1 MPQVGAFFAG
11 MFSAAAPAIGSAT
24 FGAWAAGAGVSGFLT
39 TTVLGRL
46 LSTVALTALSRALAP
61 KPTVPGIRT
70 TQTLTGGVTPESF
83 ILGRY
88 ATEGQL
94 VCPPMS
100 HGRDGG
106 TPNAYLTYV
115 IELGDVPGQTLEGV
129 IVDGRACVP
138 DLDNPHADYGF
149 PLPELSESRTRTQ
162 VVGSDPV
169 DGYPIYDEVTTETP
183 TAWVRYYDGTQV
195 AADPMLMDRYGD
207 YPERPW
213 TADMVGTGICYA
225 ILTFRL
231 ARAIYTGFPQ
241 VRFVLGGIPLYDPRA
256 DDTAGG
262 AGPQRRED
270 PATWTPSENPAVQ
283 VYNILRGIALPGG
296 HVWGGDMAAE
306 DLPAGSWFAAM
317 TAADAPVALDEEG
330 ASEPAWR
337 SAYEVFVAD
346 EPAGV
351 IEELLKPCSGQ
362 LAEIGG
368 VWKIR
373 LGGPGL
379 PVFFFSDADVNISDS
394 QQFDPFPALA
404 DTYNGV
410 HASYPDPDALWNS
423 VDAPP
428 RYDASAEAADGH
440 RRLIADLSLPACPYA
455 NQVQRVMR
463 AYLEEERRMRRHVL
477 TLAPEAIPLEP
488 LDAVAWSSAR
498 NGYEAK
504 IFEVVTIVDPL
515 VTSKPQLSLRERD
528 PADYDWQPGFAL
540 PVSLPS
546 PATVPALPLSV
557 GLWSVAPTS
566 LRGADGTARR
576 PGLLLSWQGADR
588 DEAAGLRYRVRLAA
602 TQEVVATGQTED
614 ATEGARVISE
624 GVLPDTDYQV
634 RVAWAAR
641 DDRES
646 LWSDWAAVTTPDT
659 RLAPPD
665 LDPGVQGA
673 LSDAVSARADLDAL
687 TDGYTGTLAGT
698 VAGFDGVIAGLEA
711 TLASVSGDLTDL
723 SGAYGALTTG
733 FAGTLSAAVGGLAAQ
748 IGGLDQAV
756 LDARTEA
763 AMAIAPLGVS
773 VPRAPWSAWTMDPTS
788 TAAPALRPAAE
799 ASRFVTDDAVFGE
812 CFELGPQNQ
821 TLAAAYP
828 LSFDPEAVY
837 RVDVTF
843 RVTDAG
849 STGGV
854 RWRIGATTF
863 AGGAIAE
870 SNIQSLTQTATLA
883 DGVVTASLWISA
895 SLQKLQEAELAD
907 YLHLAG
913 SGSASRAW
921 FHLRANVSGDS
932 DGILRVASLAVR
944 DVTAAL
950 EVAATLRSTLS
961 AELGQVSAALAQ
973 DYYTITETDQAITAA
988 GLALQSSIGAVAADL
1003 ATNYYTRA
1011 SADGAIAGAIT
1022 SYHADL
1028 TGASGALGLLSADL
1042 ETNYYT
1048 STQTDSAIAGEIT
1061 SYNAALL
1068 SPAGAVGAI
1077 SADLASNY
1085 YTIAGTG
1092 SAIASSVTD
1101 YHAQLVGASGALGLL
1116 AADLN
1121 TNHYTITE
1129 ADQAIA
1135 GSLTEY
1141 TSSLL
1146 APGGAIGALS
1156 ADLAQNYYTRT
1167 EADSAIAG
1175 QITSYDAQLTDPAGA
1190 LGSLSAN
1197 LTQNYLTRTETGTA
1211 IALAAQRMQ
1220 ARSERRLMAA
1230 AACLPQICM
1239 VSGSYEF
1246 AAFEDGTVLYRDG
1259 ARVLTLDRGEIS
1271 ALACTRGERFT
1282 SDKPFVASL
1291 AGNPGYGTPL
1301 GSEGMAGTRFAHAFT
1316 RDTPVTTTILPLA
1329 SGRWRARTGPV
1340 DDGDLSAEPWQEMAA
1355 GTFIDLSDSSSGEIF
1370 VHVETTA
1377 HVLVHRRGGGT
1388 SDGELISPA
1397 APELMALNDWPS
1409 MIAPPVGVVVQNSG
1423 AYYASSDGE
1432 TLLWSFASGDGA
1444 GSDAETHMPVAA
1456 CGDEY
1461 CLAQTG
1467 IADYFLAT
1475 MDQPSVIT
1483 VTDRT
1488 GTMIGTHALAAF
1500 DTLQIGLESGAGAQ
1514 ISSEGPFYFSGSA
1527 PFFLRANKTSDEFVA
1542 VGYRRAARQEVESA
1556 ALTGAIN
1563 DIRNLETNALTGT
1576 AFATMLQA
1584 LQVDAAGN
1592 SAFVTLSGTALA
1604 NLEGYLAASASLTA
1618 ELSGGQIAG
1627 LRATVYDGAG
1637 GASPGALLELIGDTV
1652 IAPGTIST
1660 SRLVVADLTNFA
1672 AGCDFETDAGIPF
1685 DVAAAGFVLD
1695 DTVWYTGAR
1704 SLRISHAAVTAP
1716 FFNDMIV
1723 SPGSEIYA
1731 ELRARK
1737 SPDWDGDGAN
1747 AKLRFGNNTTGA
1759 NSYVA
1764 AIPLG
1769 AGDFG
1774 AADSWEHKT
1783 LVVTV
1788 PAGCTRLSVSL
1799 MFGSAAASAGSIWL
1813 DGIVIRH
1820 RNGGELI
1827 VDGAITGDHVASQ
1840 TLSSEHVLAG
1850 GIAADRLAIG
1860 MGGNLIE
1867 DPVWATGLEG
1877 VGSWTGNAAVGAE
1890 TLVDLRPPGQ
1900 WAGVNF
1906 PTMMV
1911 FQDGTTI
1918 ADYYLYLKRVGA
1930 GYGNG
1935 QCFPVEPGQWY
1946 DGSAH
1951 LSTHRCGGQ
1960 LQIRWRDGSG
1970 TDLGGP
1976 ASVEL
1981 SNNLAGSSGNPDA
1994 WARYGVRGQAP
2005 SGAVMGQVVLRKY
2018 GTNPGEANSYV
2029 FVHKPML
2036 AQTHAHASASP
2047 PWSPGGQTTIAG
2059 DQIRTGA
2066 IRSANFVSG
2075 VAGWSIDTVGNAEFN
2090 SLIARGALIDG
2101 AASDGG
2107 AIVAHAGGVV
2117 AVQNT
2122 VAAVLA
2128 TGPLQHGQLWQIGV
2142 MSEYR
2147 RHSSYSYEAKTTVTV
2162 NVETRFRVQTRV
2174 KSAGVWSGW
2183 ATEFTAPYSSG
2194 PVWTSDNS
2202 LFSRMGSFED
2212 MEIRLLC
2219 ELSATPDPATPGQN
2233 NIRNASVFA
2242 RALER

>member
-70 TQTLTGGVTPESF
+70 TQTLTGGVTPASF

-138 DLDNPHADYGF
+138 DSENPHADYGF

-317 TAADAPVALDEEG
+317 AAADAPVALDDEG

-440 RRLIADLSLPACPYA
+440 RRLIADLRLPACPYA

-641 DDRES
+641 DGREC

-698 VAGFDGVIAGLEA
+698 MAGLEA
-711 TLASVSGDLTDL
+711 SVD
-723 SGAYGALTTG
+723 AAI
-733 FAGTLSAAVGGLAAQ
+733 AAAEAAV
-748 IGGLDQAV
+748 
-756 LDARTEA
+756 
-763 AMAIAPLGVS
+763 APLGAV
-773 VPRAPWSAWTMDPTS
+773 VPAAPFANWTNDSTS
-788 TAAPALRPAAE
+788 GAPAGIRDAAPAARFVSDDPVFGPAYDFPGNNSTLGPAAPF
-799 ASRFVTDDAVFGE
+799 AFSPVAVYRLTARLRVTDDGSETPGVHVR
-812 CFELGPQNQ
+812 LGI
-821 TLAAAYP
+821 T
-828 LSFDPEAVY
+828 
-837 RVDVTF
+837 TF
-843 RVTDAG
+843 SD
-849 STGGV
+849 
-854 RWRIGATTF
+854 ATTP
-863 AGGAIAE
+863 AE
-870 SNIQSLTQTATLA
+870 TNAQKTHGIVTMA
-883 DGVVTASLWISA
+883 DGVQEITAWFSADLARLGAAGFVIGNGSGEQARHLSGSGQAVMAWGHIRVNGGATNGTARLASLEI
-895 SLQKLQEAELAD
+895 
-907 YLHLAG
+907 
-913 SGSASRAW
+913 
-921 FHLRANVSGDS
+921 
-932 DGILRVASLAVR
+932 R

-950 EVAATLRSTLS
+950 DAADNVRTALQASVGTLS
-961 AELGQVSAALAQ
+961 ASLAQ
-973 DYYTITETDQAITAA
+973 DYYTIAGVEGAIAAGIGTYDATVAGGLTATVSQTAA
-988 GLALQSSIGAVAADL
+988 AVSALEGIASAAWVLRAEAGGSAADL
-1003 ATNYYTRA
+1003 ELVAW
-1011 SADGAIAGAIT
+1011 SDVAG
-1022 SYHADL
+1022 
-1028 TGASGALGLLSADL
+1028 G
-1042 ETNYYT
+1042 
-1048 STQTDSAIAGEIT
+1048 
-1061 SYNAALL
+1061 
-1068 SPAGAVGAI
+1068 
-1077 SADLASNY
+1077 
-1085 YTIAGTG
+1085 G
-1092 SAIASSVTD
+1092 SAIRMN
-1101 YHAQLVGASGALGLL
+1101 
-1116 AADLN
+1116 ADKV
-1121 TNHYTITE
+1121 
-1129 ADQAIA
+1129 
-1135 GSLTEY
+1135 
-1141 TSSLL
+1141 
-1146 APGGAIGALS
+1146 
-1156 ADLAQNYYTRT
+1156 
-1167 EADSAIAG
+1167 
-1175 QITSYDAQLTDPAGA
+1175 
-1190 LGSLSAN
+1190 
-1197 LTQNYLTRTETGTA
+1197 
-1211 IALAAQRMQ
+1211 M
-1220 ARSERRLMAA
+1220 AR
-1230 AACLPQICM
+1230 
-1239 VSGSYEF
+1239 G
-1246 AAFEDGTVLYRDG
+1246 
-1259 ARVLTLDRGEIS
+1259 
-1271 ALACTRGERFT
+1271 
-1282 SDKPFVASL
+1282 
-1291 AGNPGYGTPL
+1291 
-1301 GSEGMAGTRFAHAFT
+1301 
-1316 RDTPVTTTILPLA
+1316 
-1329 SGRWRARTGPV
+1329 
-1340 DDGDLSAEPWQEMAA
+1340 
-1355 GTFIDLSDSSSGEIF
+1355 
-1370 VHVETTA
+1370 
-1377 HVLVHRRGGGT
+1377 
-1388 SDGELISPA
+1388 
-1397 APELMALNDWPS
+1397 
-1409 MIAPPVGVVVQNSG
+1409 
-1423 AYYASSDGE
+1423 
-1432 TLLWSFASGDGA
+1432 
-1444 GSDAETHMPVAA
+1444 
-1456 CGDEY
+1456 
-1461 CLAQTG
+1461 
-1467 IADYFLAT
+1467 
-1475 MDQPSVIT
+1475 
-1483 VTDRT
+1483 
-1488 GTMIGTHALAAF
+1488 
-1500 DTLQIGLESGAGAQ
+1500 
-1514 ISSEGPFYFSGSA
+1514 
-1527 PFFLRANKTSDEFVA
+1527 
-1542 VGYRRAARQEVESA
+1542 
-1556 ALTGAIN
+1556 
-1563 DIRNLETNALTGT
+1563 
-1576 AFATMLQA
+1576 
-1584 LQVDAAGN
+1584 
-1592 SAFVTLSGTALA
+1592 TLS
-1604 NLEGYLAASASLTA
+1604 
-1618 ELSGGQIAG
+1618 
-1627 LRATVYDGAG
+1627 
-1637 GASPGALLELIGDTV
+1637 
-1652 IAPGTIST
+1652 
-1660 SRLVVADLTNFA
+1660 
-1672 AGCDFETDAGIPF
+1672 
-1685 DVAAAGFVLD
+1685 
-1695 DTVWYTGAR
+1695 
-1704 SLRISHAAVTAP
+1704 
-1716 FFNDMIV
+1716 
-1723 SPGSEIYA
+1723 
-1731 ELRARK
+1731 
-1737 SPDWDGDGAN
+1737 
-1747 AKLRFGNNTTGA
+1747 
-1759 NSYVA
+1759 
-1764 AIPLG
+1764 
-1769 AGDFG
+1769 
-1774 AADSWEHKT
+1774 
-1783 LVVTV
+1783 
-1788 PAGCTRLSVSL
+1788 
-1799 MFGSAAASAGSIWL
+1799 
-1813 DGIVIRH
+1813 
-1820 RNGGELI
+1820 
-1827 VDGAITGDHVASQ
+1827 
-1840 TLSSEHVLAG
+1840 
-1850 GIAADRLAIG
+1850 ADRLAVG
-1860 MGGNLIE
+1860 LGGNLIE
-1867 DPVWATGLEG
+1867 DPVWAAGTAG
-1877 VGSWTGNAAVGAE
+1877 VGSWCGSAPLLAE
-1890 TLVDLRPPGQ
+1890 TTIGIRPPGT
-1900 WAGVNF
+1900 WAGPNA
-1906 PTMMV
+1906 PTLYISQTGAV
-1911 FQDGTTI
+1911 QGSF
-1918 ADYYLYLKRVGA
+1918 YLYIRRVGA
-1930 GYGNG
+1930 GLANG
-1935 QCFPVEPGQWY
+1935 HAFTVTPGGWY
-1946 DGSAH
+1946 EVSAH
-1951 LSTHRCGGQ
+1951 VSTHRCGGQ
-1960 LQIRWRDGSG
+1960 LQLRWRDRMG
-1970 TDLGGP
+1970 TDLNGEAGQ
-1976 ASVEL
+1976 ADL
-1981 SNNLAGSSGNPDA
+1981 AQNLPGDPYNPDS
-1994 WARYGVRGQAP
+1994 WPRYFAKAQAP
-2005 SGAVMGQVVLRKY
+2005 AGAVMAQLVIRKD
-2018 GTNPGEANSYV
+2018 GTSPGGTDSWV
-2029 FVHKPML
+2029 FLHKPML
-2036 AQTHAHASASP
+2036 AATHEEATGPA

-2066 IRSANFVSG
+2066 IRSANFVPG
-2075 VAGWSIDTVGNAEFN
+2075 VVGWSIDTGGNAEFN
-2090 SLIARGALIDG
+2090 SLITRGALIDG

-2107 AIVAHAGGVV
+2107 AIVAHAGGTV

-2219 ELSATPDPATPGQN
+2219 ELSATPDPAAPGQS

>member
-70 TQTLTGGVTPESF
+70 TQTLTGGVTPASF

-138 DLDNPHADYGF
+138 DSENPHADYGF

-241 VRFVLGGIPLYDPRA
+241 VRCVLGGIPLYDPRA

-262 AGPQRRED
+262 AGPQRWED
-270 PATWTPSENPAVQ
+270 PATWTPSDNPAVQ
-283 VYNILRGIALPGG
+283 VYNILRGIDLPGG

-317 TAADAPVALDEEG
+317 AAADAPVALDEEG
-330 ASEPAWR
+330 GSEPAWR

-428 RYDASAEAADGH
+428 RYDAGAEAADGN

-566 LRGADGTARR
+566 LRGADGSARR

-614 ATEGARVISE
+614 AAEGARVISE

-641 DDRES
+641 DGRES

-733 FAGTLSAAVGGLAAQ
+733 FAGTLSAAVGDLAAQ

-756 LDARTEA
+756 LDARAEA
-763 AMAIAPLGVS
+763 AAAIAPLGAT
-773 VPRAPWSAWTMDPTS
+773 VPRAPYTNWTRDSTN
-788 TAAPALRPAAE
+788 TAAPARRIAQD
-799 ASRFVTDDAVFGE
+799 SWRFKDDDAVFGD
-812 CFELGPQNQ
+812 CCELGPAN
-821 TLAAAYP
+821 TTIGNAYP
-828 LSFDPEAVY
+828 AAFDPNAIY
-837 RVDVTF
+837 RLDVTF
-843 RVTDAG
+843 RVTDDG
-849 STGGV
+849 TLGGV
-854 RWRIGATTF
+854 DWRVGLTTFDGATCL
-863 AGGAIAE
+863 E
-870 SNIQSLTQTATLA
+870 SNTQTATASSTVA
-883 DGVVTASLWISA
+883 DGVVRAGVYISADLAKMQAAELVNTLHASL
-895 SLQKLQEAELAD
+895 
-907 YLHLAG
+907 
-913 SGSASRAW
+913 SGTANKAF
-921 FHLRANVSGDS
+921 FHFRANVSGNT
-932 DGILRVASLAVR
+932 DGLARVASFELR
-944 DVTAAL
+944 DVTTAIDAANT
-950 EVAATLRSTLS
+950 VRTTL
-961 AELGQVSAALAQ
+961 
-973 DYYTITETDQAITAA
+973 TA
-988 GLALQSSIGAVAADL
+988 SI
-1003 ATNYYTRA
+1003 
-1011 SADGAIAGAIT
+1011 DGV
-1022 SYHADL
+1022 
-1028 TGASGALGLLSADL
+1028 SADL
-1042 ETNYYT
+1042 STNHYT
-1048 STQTDSAIAGEIT
+1048 IAAANSAIA
-1061 SYNAALL
+1061 AATTTLKAEMEGPTG
-1068 SPAGAVGAI
+1068 SVGTLTA
-1077 SADLASNY
+1077 SLASNY
-1085 YTIAGTG
+1085 YT
-1092 SAIASSVTD
+1092 SAQVDGEISSAVSA
-1101 YHAQLVGASGALGLL
+1101 AQMTLQSMIDGVSS
-1116 AADLN
+1116 DL
-1121 TNHYTITE
+1121 TTT
-1129 ADQAIA
+1129 
-1135 GSLTEY
+1135 
-1141 TSSLL
+1141 
-1146 APGGAIGALS
+1146 
-1156 ADLAQNYYTRT
+1156 YYTT
-1167 EADSAIAG
+1167 AETDSAIAG
-1175 QITSYDAQLTDPAGA
+1175 QITSYNAQLTDPAGA
-1190 LGSLSAN
+1190 LGSLSAD
-1197 LTQNYLTRTETGTA
+1197 LTTNYLTSAETGEA
-1211 IALAAQRMQ
+1211 IAVAVQRLA
-1220 ARSERRLMAA
+1220 ARSERRIMGAGL
-1230 AACLPQICM
+1230 CLPQICM
-1239 VSGSYEF
+1239 IAGAYEF
-1246 AAFEDGTVLYRDG
+1246 AAFEDGTVVYKNDIP
-1259 ARVLTLDRGEIS
+1259 VLTLNRGDLLPLTC
-1271 ALACTRGERFT
+1271 ARGDRFT
-1282 SDKPFVASL
+1282 SDKPFTGSFSA
-1291 AGNPGYGTPL
+1291 NPGYGTQL
-1301 GSEGMAGTRFAHAFT
+1301 VSEGMSGVRFSHSFT
-1316 RDTPVTTTILPLA
+1316 RDTPVTTTIYPLA
-1329 SGRWRARTGPV
+1329 SGKYRSRISTT
-1340 DDGDLSAEPWQEMAA
+1340 DDADLSAASWIDMTA
-1355 GTFIDLSDSSSGEIF
+1355 GTLIDLADSTTGTVF
-1370 VHVETTA
+1370 VHIEATA
-1377 HVLVHRRGGGT
+1377 SILVHRRGGGT
-1388 SDGELISPA
+1388 SDGEAISPA
-1397 APELMALNDWPS
+1397 APEIMLLNDWPS

-1432 TLLWSFASGDGA
+1432 TLIWGFAAGDGA

-1461 CLAQTG
+1461 CLAQANL
-1467 IADYFLAT
+1467 ADYFLAT
-1475 MDQPSVIT
+1475 MDQPSTIT
-1483 VTDRT
+1483 VTDRN
-1488 GTMIGTHALAAF
+1488 GTVIGSHALGAY
-1500 DTLQIGLESGAGAQ
+1500 DILQVGPESGSGAS
-1514 ISSEGPFYFSGSA
+1514 ISTNGPFYLTA
-1527 PFFLRANKTSDEFVA
+1527 TEPVFLRSNKSSDEYVA
-1542 VGYRRAARQEVESA
+1542 VGYRRAERQEVESSM
-1556 ALTGAIN
+1556 LTGGIS
-1563 DIRNLETNALTGT
+1563 DIRNLDTNALSGT
-1576 AFATMLQA
+1576 AFATMLQD
-1584 LQVDAAGN
+1584 LQVDAAGH
-1592 SAFVTLSGTALA
+1592 SAFVSLTGTAVA
-1604 NLEGYLAASASLTA
+1604 NMQGYLAASASLTA
-1618 ELSGGQIAG
+1618 ELSDGQIAG
-1627 LRATVYDGAG
+1627 IRATVHDGLG
-1637 GASPGALLELIGDTV
+1637 GASAGSLLELIGDKV
-1652 IAPGTIST
+1652 VAPGSLST
-1660 SRLVVADLTNFA
+1660 RSLTVTDLTNFA
-1672 AGCDFETDAGIPF
+1672 AGCDFESDEGIPF
-1685 DVAAAGFVLD
+1685 DYAAAGFVLD
-1695 DTVWYTGAR
+1695 DTVSRTGSR
-1704 SLRISHAAVTAP
+1704 SLRIGHAATTAW
-1716 FFNDMIV
+1716 FFGEMIV
-1723 SPGSEIYA
+1723 TPGSQIYA
-1731 ELRARK
+1731 EVWARK
-1737 SPDWDGDGAN
+1737 TADWDGDGSN
-1747 AKLRFGNNTTGA
+1747 TKLRFGDNTTGL
-1759 NSYVA
+1759 NTYLA
-1764 AIPLG
+1764 AIQ
-1769 AGDFG
+1769 FG
-1774 AADSWEHKT
+1774 ANDFSAADLFEKMT

-1850 GIAADRLAIG
+1850 GIFADRLAIG
-1860 MGGNLIE
+1860 IGGNLIE
-1867 DPVWATGLEG
+1867 DPVWATGTEG
-1877 VGSWTGNAAVGAE
+1877 IGTWTANATLNAE
-1890 TLVDLRPPGQ
+1890 TTVDLRSPGQ

-1906 PTMMV
+1906 PTMMI
-1911 FQDGTTI
+1911 FQDGTTV

-1951 LSTHRCGGQ
+1951 VSTHRCGGQ

-1994 WARYGVRGQAP
+1994 WVRYGVRGQAP

-2018 GTNPGEANSYV
+2018 GTNPGEANSYI
-2029 FVHKPML
+2029 FLHKPML
-2036 AQTHAHASASP
+2036 AQTHAHATASP

-2075 VAGWSIDTVGNAEFN
+2075 VAGWSIDTGGNAEFN
-2090 SLIARGALIDG
+2090 SLITRGALIDG

-2174 KSAGVWSGW
+2174 KNAGAWSGW

-2219 ELSATPDPATPGQN
+2219 ELSATPDPATPGQS